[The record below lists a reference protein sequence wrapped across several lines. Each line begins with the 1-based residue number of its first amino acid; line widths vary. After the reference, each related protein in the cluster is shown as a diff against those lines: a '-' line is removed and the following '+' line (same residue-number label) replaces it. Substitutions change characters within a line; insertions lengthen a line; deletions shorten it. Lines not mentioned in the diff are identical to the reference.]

1 MGVKSEASVPSRI
14 VINLFLI
21 VLCIACILPLW
32 SIISISL
39 STESDILENGYKLI
53 PEHLSLQGYEFVFK
67 NPKSI
72 LNGYKVT
79 TFVTVVGSVLGLLVS
94 AMIAYPLSRPDF
106 AYRKG
111 VSFYLTFTMLFNGGM
126 IPTYLVMT
134 ELLHLRDSVWALILP
149 YLANVWHIF
158 LLRTFFSTIPFSLV
172 EAAKIDGSS
181 EFRIFWS
188 IIIPLAK
195 TGLVTVLLFYV
206 LIYWND
212 WYLSL
217 LYIVSEDKLSLQYL
231 LSRMMNNLD
240 FISKNMGVMPAG
252 VSVKD
257 LPKEATRMA
266 MCIIAAGPM
275 LFAFPFFQ
283 RYFVKGITLGSVKE

>member
-172 EAAKIDGSS
+172 EAAKIDGAS

>member
-1 MGVKSEASVPSRI
+1 
-14 VINLFLI
+14 
-21 VLCIACILPLW
+21 
-32 SIISISL
+32 
-39 STESDILENGYKLI
+39 
-53 PEHLSLQGYEFVFK
+53 
-67 NPKSI
+67 
-72 LNGYKVT
+72 
-79 TFVTVVGSVLGLLVS
+79 
-94 AMIAYPLSRPDF
+94 
-106 AYRKG
+106 
-111 VSFYLTFTMLFNGGM
+111 MLFNGGM

-134 ELLHLRDSVWALILP
+134 ELLHLRDSIWALILP

-172 EAAKIDGSS
+172 EAAKIDGAS

-188 IIIPLAK
+188 IIMPLAK

-212 WYLSL
+212 WYLSM

-252 VSVKD
+252 VSAKD

-266 MCIIAAGPM
+266 MCIVAAGPM

-283 RYFVKGITLGSVKE
+283 RYFVKGITIGSVKE

>member
-21 VLCIACILPLW
+21 ILCIACVLPLW

-53 PEHLSLQGYEFVFK
+53 PEHLSLQGYEFIFK

-111 VSFYLTFTMLFNGGM
+111 VSFFLTFTMLFNGGM

-134 ELLHLRDSVWALILP
+134 ELLHLRDSIWALILP

-172 EAAKIDGSS
+172 EAAKIDGAS

-188 IIIPLAK
+188 IIVPLAK

-266 MCIIAAGPM
+266 MCIVAAGPM

-283 RYFVKGITLGSVKE
+283 RYFVKGITIGSVKE

>member
-21 VLCIACILPLW
+21 ILCIACVLPLW

-53 PEHLSLQGYEFVFK
+53 PEHLSLQGYEFIFK

-79 TFVTVVGSVLGLLVS
+79 TFVTVVGSVLGLLIS

-111 VSFYLTFTMLFNGGM
+111 VSFFLTFTMLFNGGM

-134 ELLHLRDSVWALILP
+134 ELLHLRDSIWALILP

-172 EAAKIDGSS
+172 EAAKIDGAS

-188 IIIPLAK
+188 IIVPLAK

-266 MCIIAAGPM
+266 MCIVAAGPM

-283 RYFVKGITLGSVKE
+283 RYFVKGITIGSVKE